1 MEDKTIPYIAHE
13 SEVARLERI
22 IKRFWILSLVIF
34 LALIGTNIF
43 WIWNDSQHQDITTT
57 ETYTTESNDG
67 GTAIINGE
75 GSVIINGQG
84 DSN

>member
-43 WIWNDSQHQDITTT
+43 WIWNASQYEDISTV

-84 DSN
+84 NSD

>member
-13 SEVARLERI
+13 SEVSRLERI
-22 IKRFWILSLVIF
+22 IKRFWVLSLVIF

-43 WIWNDSQHQDITTT
+43 WIWNNSQYQDITTT